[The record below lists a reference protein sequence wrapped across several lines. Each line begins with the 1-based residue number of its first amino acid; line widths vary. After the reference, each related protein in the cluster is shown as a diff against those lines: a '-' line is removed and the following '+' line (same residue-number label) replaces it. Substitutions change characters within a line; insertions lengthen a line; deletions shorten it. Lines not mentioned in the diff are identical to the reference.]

1 MEKIVERFKRYIAV
15 GTRSDETSKTCPST
29 PGQLELGALLVEELK
44 EIGLTDARQDES
56 GYVYASLESNI
67 ERKVP
72 TIGFIAHLD
81 TSPDLD
87 GKCTNPQIIKY
98 QGGDIKLNDQ
108 YTMTV
113 EEFPFLK
120 DLVGKELMVTDGT
133 TLLGADDKAGI
144 AEIIDAMEYLIQHP
158 EIKHGDIRIAFTP
171 DEEIGRGADLF
182 DVEGFGAD
190 FAYTLDGGPLGEL
203 EYENFNAASVKIQIQ
218 GKNVHPGTAKNIMI
232 NSQLVAMDIEAMLP
246 RNEKPEY
253 TEGYEGFYLLTR
265 FTGTVDSSEMNYI
278 IRDHSRAKFE
288 AKKDY
293 LRNVIDFLNQKYGEI
308 ITIEIKDSYYNMKE
322 KIEPHMEIIE
332 LAKESMMEI
341 GIEPLIRPI
350 RGGTDGARL
359 SYMGLPCPNL
369 FTGGYN
375 YHGRFEFIP
384 LESMKKASQLIVKI
398 IENNAKKEV
407 L

>member
-15 GTRSDETSKTCPST
+15 DTRSDETSKTCPST